1 MKRYASAAG
10 DRLGVLLIGIL
21 LLAACVVSWLWYLM
35 PVEGEL
41 WEPLQVVN
49 RWWGQAADAGL
60 WTIIVASAGVICLLW
75 GLAWL
80 IRLFPS
86 SHVGKVRLGGSGVHG
101 RFEVDLNVIA
111 QQAADSLTDDLGIAQ
126 ARGRAINDRGRRTIV
141 LKADID
147 GSADVDQV
155 RVSGQR
161 VAGEVLNAVGDI
173 AAVQV
178 LVVGTEAETDSGKPR
193 RVV

>member
-10 DRLGVLLIGIL
+10 DRLGVFLIGLL
-21 LLAACVVSWLWYLM
+21 LLAACAVTWLWYLM

-41 WEPLQVVN
+41 WQPLEVAN
-49 RWWGQAADAGL
+49 RWLAEAGSNGL
-60 WTIIVASAGVICLLW
+60 WTIIVAALGVVCLVW

-80 IRLFPS
+80 IRLFPT

-126 ARGRAINDRGRRTIV
+126 ARGKAINDRGRRTIV
-141 LKADID
+141 LKADVD
-147 GSADVDQV
+147 GNAGVEQV

-161 VAGEVLNAVGDI
+161 VAGEVLNSVGDI

-178 LVVGTEAETDSGKPR
+178 LVVGTEAEAETQKPR
-193 RVV
+193 RVI